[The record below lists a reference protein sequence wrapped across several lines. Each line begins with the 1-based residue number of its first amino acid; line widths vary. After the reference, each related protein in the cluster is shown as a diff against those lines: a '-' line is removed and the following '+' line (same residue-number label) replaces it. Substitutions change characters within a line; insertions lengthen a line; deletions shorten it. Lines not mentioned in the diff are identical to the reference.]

1 MTPITRFR
9 LAAAAGLGLALVLW
23 AALGLAA
30 VAQGPLG
37 TSFAFQGRLRL
48 SGGAY
53 VTQQAC
59 DFRASLW
66 NAPAG
71 SPAGQLGPTLDR
83 LDVPV
88 QDGYF
93 TLELDFGP
101 VFNGD
106 QRFLEIGVRCP
117 ANGGAGPYSLLG
129 ERANL
134 NAIPYAQYAP
144 AYGSGSAAWDR
155 INGLPPGFAD
165 NIDNVLTYTAGYG
178 LAQAGN
184 QFSLLPQVLVNDGAL
199 QRRVLDGCP
208 PGQTIQTVGAN
219 GSVTCRDGDV
229 TYSAGLGLR
238 LDRVDPNGNPILE
251 PNLDVVQQRVASLL
265 CTGASPDRAIRG
277 ISATGGV
284 LCEVIPGG
292 DIEEIVGGPGIAV
305 ENGEGPGVVTMT
317 VATAGIATDMLADN
331 AVVTAKLADGA
342 AGSANLA
349 ANAVTGADIA
359 NGSLTLAD
367 LNQNGCDNGQMMQ
380 ATTVA
385 SQTVWACAD
394 DATQNLIA
402 GDGIA
407 INGSAISVRLPSP
420 RQGITVDAASQEIV
434 ADFPP
439 ANSAVFNSSNVQT
452 GLSGAANTAAR
463 SDHSHDTVYPL
474 RNDPAAGDL
483 DGNYVDGFT
492 VDRLNGIDLLGPF
505 TGANNIFLYNGTSWQ
520 ASSPNLPLDIQI
532 VSGSIQ
538 DNGSVSCPA
547 NHQVIGGGCDCTDAT
562 GGDDKIEDAYP
573 SSGNA
578 FFCNCSDNQQF
589 TAFAMCVRTAYGNAQ

>member
-1 MTPITRFR
+1 MTSISRVR

-23 AALGLAA
+23 VALGLAF
-30 VAQGPLG
+30 AQGPLG

-53 VTQQAC
+53 VTNQAC

-66 NAPAG
+66 NAPSG
-71 SPAGQLGPTLDR
+71 GPAAQFGPTLDR

-117 ANGGAGPYSLLG
+117 ANGGAGPYSLLA
-129 ERANL
+129 ERADL

-144 AYGSGSAAWDR
+144 AYGSASVPWNR
-155 INGLPPGFAD
+155 ISGLPPGFAD

-178 LAQAGN
+178 LAQNGN
-184 QFSLLPQVLVNDGAL
+184 QFSLLPGVLVNDDTL
-199 QRRVLDGCP
+199 QQRVLDGCP
-208 PGQTIQTVGAN
+208 PGQTIQTIGAD

-238 LDRVDPNGNPILE
+238 LDRVDANGNPILE

-265 CTGASPDRAIRG
+265 CSGTSPDQAIRG

-292 DIEEIVGGPGIAV
+292 DIESIVGGPGIAV
-305 ENGEGPGVVTMT
+305 FNGDGPGVVTMT
-317 VATAGIATDMLADN
+317 VATGGISTGMLADN

-342 AGSANLA
+342 VGAANLA
-349 ANAVTGADIA
+349 DNAVTGADIA

-367 LNQNGCDNGQMMQ
+367 LNQNGCDNGQLMQ
-380 ATTVA
+380 VTTVA
-385 SQTVWACAD
+385 SQTVWTCAD
-394 DATQNLIA
+394 DATQSLTA
-402 GDGIA
+402 GNGIA
-407 INGSAISVRLPSP
+407 INGSVISVRLPSP
-420 RQGITVDAASQEIV
+420 RQGITVDGATQEIV

-439 ANSAVFNSSNVQT
+439 ANSAVFNSSNVET
-452 GLSGAANTAAR
+452 GRSGAANTAAR

-474 RNDPAAGDL
+474 RNDPATGDL
-483 DGNYVDGFT
+483 VGSYAAGFT
-492 VDRLNGIDLLGPF
+492 VNRLNGIDLVGPF
-505 TGANNIFLYNGTSWQ
+505 NGTNNIFLYNGTSWQ

-532 VSGSIQ
+532 VSANIQ
-538 DNGSVSCPA
+538 DNGSASCPA
-547 NHQVIGGGCDCTDAT
+547 NYRVIGGGCDCTDAT
-562 GGDDKIEDAYP
+562 GEWRIEDAYP
-573 SSGNA
+573 SSGNE
-578 FFCNCSDNQQF
+578 FFCNCSTNRQF
-589 TAFAMCVRTAYGNAQ
+589 RAFAMCVGTAYGNAQ